1 METFIERDAL
11 GLTKS
16 RIRRHAWGRTLVL
29 FRNDFAE
36 MRLLLLDRDTATS
49 HHAHAHRTEL
59 QIPLSGIVAQVDALA
74 TRIALPGGRWA
85 YLIPPCSFHQFATMP
100 GESGIVISITFGRT
114 DNDRY
119 QSVNN
124 NNV

>member
-1 METFIERDAL
+1 METIIERGAL

-16 RIRRHAWGRTLVL
+16 RVRRHAWGRTLVL
-29 FRNDFAE
+29 FRNDFVE
-36 MRLLLLDRDTATS
+36 IRLLLLGRDTATS

-85 YLIPPCSFHQFATMP
+85 YLIPPCSFHQFATVP

-114 DNDRY
+114 DNDRF
-119 QSVNN
+119 QGVDDEK
-124 NNV
+124 V